1 MASNDQNSIDGGEAR
16 NEKLER
22 AICLFIESV
31 YKADHSL
38 RGCAHNQK
46 CFDELMEVRNH
57 VLDYLHNIKRTGQYN
72 EWTVEQGSDAR

>member
-22 AICLFIESV
+22 AIGLFIESV

-57 VLDYLHNIKRTGQYN
+57 VLDYLHNIKRTGQYT